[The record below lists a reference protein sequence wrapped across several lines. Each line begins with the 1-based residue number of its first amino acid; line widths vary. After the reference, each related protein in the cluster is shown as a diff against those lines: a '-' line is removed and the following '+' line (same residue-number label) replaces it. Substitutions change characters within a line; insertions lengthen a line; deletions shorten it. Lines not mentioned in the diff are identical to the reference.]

1 MAKNSKAGVAG
12 KLPRKGQFQKG
23 ADPRRHKDGS
33 KSRAAVEFSKNL
45 RQLLVKEG
53 EEVKKGQVGEQTVRL
68 KNVEW
73 LVKSVWRKAIAGEA
87 WAVTFIAERVEG
99 KISQPVDMQGRI
111 EALIFS
117 DKFLPDMNNG
127 SKPK

>member
-1 MAKNSKAGVAG
+1 MAKSSCNTG
-12 KLPRKGQFQKG
+12 KRPRKPGTFKKGDPRINRKGQI
-23 ADPRRHKDGS
+23 S
-33 KSRAAVEFSKNL
+33 KSVLAFNRTL
-45 RQLLVKEG
+45 RELLVSEG
-53 EEVKKGQVGEQTVRL
+53 EEKKKGQIGEETFRL

-111 EALIFS
+111 ETFIVS
-117 DKFLPDMNNG
+117 DKFLPKDDNG
-127 SKPK
+127 S